1 MQYDAGARRPT
12 GGTDYV
18 EKLSRTHIQHTVGQ
32 TIDVQVEVSEVLA
45 SPHWQANT
53 TKT

>member
-18 EKLSRTHIQHTVGQ
+18 EKLNRILIQHTVGQ
-32 TIDVQVEVSEVLA
+32 TIDVQVE
-45 SPHWQANT
+45 ANINE
-53 TKT
+53 